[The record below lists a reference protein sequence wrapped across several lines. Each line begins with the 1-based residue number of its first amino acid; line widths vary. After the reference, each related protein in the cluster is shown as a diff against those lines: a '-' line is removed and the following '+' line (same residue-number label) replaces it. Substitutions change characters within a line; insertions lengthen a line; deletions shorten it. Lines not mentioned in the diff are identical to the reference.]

1 MKKLLNKEN
10 VRIIVSVILSFVFS
24 IGAFVTVL
32 ASSTLYSLNKN
43 FVITTA
49 RSSEYTEHAIA
60 ELTHKLNDLAI
71 PSGLNEDFF
80 TGKIDKVYFEKLFY
94 ECLEN
99 GIEKNADYS
108 IDISVFEQ
116 KVFDVVCEYA
126 TNQAGEL
133 PSETINS
140 LKAFS
145 EECASIFL
153 TFVNPP
159 LLNYV
164 LPLIKTLSKYVA
176 WVVVA
181 GVILSVVSAFSLF
194 KFNGIHDFRKYCF
207 TALMGGYLT
216 CSVIPAFLLATKEI
230 SKISISSPSLYAVVT
245 SYANG
250 FLTNILIFAA
260 LLIIAAL
267 IILFFQIKGLIFR
280 R

>member
-10 VRIIVSVILSFVFS
+10 IRIIVSVILSFIFS
-24 IGAFVTVL
+24 IGVFVTVL

-43 FVITTA
+43 FVITIA

-99 GIEKNADYS
+99 GIEKNSDYS

-116 KVFDVVCEYA
+116 KVFDEVCEYA

-164 LPLIKTLSKYVA
+164 LPLVKTISKYIA
-176 WVVVA
+176 WVVAV
-181 GVILSVVSAFSLF
+181 GVVLSVVATFFLF
-194 KFNGIHDFRKYCF
+194 KFNSLRDFRKYCF
-207 TALMGGYLT
+207 TALAGGYLT
-216 CSVIPAFLLATKEI
+216 NSVIPAYLLITNEI
-230 SKISISSPSLYAVVT
+230 SKISISSPSLYAIVT

-250 FLTNILIFAA
+250 FLVNILIFAA
-260 LLIIAAL
+260 PLIIVGL
-267 IILFFQIKGLIFR
+267 IVLFFQIKDLIFR